1 MSYASGTAVPI
12 ERSKAEIEK
21 ILAKYGAH
29 EFGYVSRNNGA
40 EYAIRF
46 TIKFWSVQITLPM
59 PLKSDEAFTLTPSGR
74 YRYENEAV
82 KHWEQGCKARWR
94 ALVLII
100 KAKLE
105 AVDAGISTVEREFF
119 VDIVMPNGGTV
130 GEKLLPQIA
139 ESYKSSVPMLTLDQP

>member
-1 MSYASGTAVPI
+1 MSYASGTSVPI
-12 ERSKAEIEK
+12 DRSKAEIEK
-21 ILAKYGAH
+21 ILSKYGAH
-29 EFGYVSRNNGA
+29 EFGYVSRANGT

-59 PLKSDEAFTLTPSGR
+59 PKKSDKEFTMTATGR
-74 YRYENEAV
+74 YRHENEV
-82 KHWEQGCKARWR
+82 EKYWEQGCKARWR

-119 VDIVMPNGGTV
+119 VDIVMPGGGTV
-130 GEKLLPQIA
+130 GAKLLPQIA
-139 ESYKSSVPMLTLDQP
+139 ESYKSSVPQLPM